1 MWRIPM
7 YKILLADDE
16 GIAIESLK
24 YVIFRKFGSTCDIR
38 STQSARHLF
47 DMFQKFQPDIMF
59 LNVQMNGV
67 HGIYT
72 IRKLHA
78 MHKDCIYIVMSHT
91 RKTNYH
97 REGDYMGIA
106 GYLKKPLRKEQALKT
121 LEDTFHR
128 IDQEQEL
135 HHRQKS
141 NKEKLQTVIPII
153 ESGFVSELLFRDEA
167 KRNLAPYREL
177 LNIPADYGWI
187 MTLDF
192 CESEENDTQQ
202 NPVGAGIQFHQQSAL
217 FRTIIKAFFPGSVIG
232 PVLANRVVIF
242 IPCSRPTMS
251 QEEYDF
257 RQDRAEHMMK
267 QLTKKMN
274 LHFRLGIGNVQT
286 VQEIHKTR
294 L

>member
-1 MWRIPM
+1 M

-24 YVIFRKFGSTCDIR
+24 YVIFQQFGNTCDIR

-47 DMFQKFQPDIMF
+47 DIFEKFQPDIMF

-91 RKTNYH
+91 RKTNYQ
-97 REGDYMGIA
+97 REGVYMGIVD
-106 GYLKKPLRKEQALKT
+106 YLKKPLHKEQTLKT
-121 LEDTFHR
+121 LEAAFLR
-128 IDQEQEL
+128 ITQEQEQKL
-135 HHRQKS
+135 RQKN
-141 NKEKLQTVIPII
+141 NKEKLQTAIPLI
-153 ESGFVSELLFRDEA
+153 ERGFVSELLFREESI
-167 KRNLAPYREL
+167 RNLAPYREL
-177 LNIPADYGWI
+177 LNIPADYGWT

-192 CESEENDTQQ
+192 CESEENEGQS
-202 NPVGAGIQFHQQSAL
+202 NPVGAGIQFHRQAAL

-232 PVLANRVVIF
+232 PVLANRVVVF

-251 QEEYDF
+251 PEEYDF
-257 RQDRAEHMMK
+257 RQDRAEHMMR
-267 QLTKKMN
+267 QLSQKID
-274 LHFRLGIGNVQT
+274 LHFRLALGNVQT
-286 VQEIHKTR
+286 VQEIHETR
-294 L
+294 LYS